1 MNRWVLMVLALLVLI
16 GVTMMGVRKKPDK
29 NKKRVR
35 DEEELWGESKK
46 GVIDS
51 KSGLPRFIQR
61 IVMPR

>member
-16 GVTMMGVRKKPDK
+16 GVTVMGVRKKPDK
-29 NKKRVR
+29 NKKKTQ
-35 DEEELWGESKK
+35 DEAELWGESKG
-46 GVIDS
+46 GVIDP

>member
-16 GVTMMGVRKKPDK
+16 GVTVMGVRKKPDK
-29 NKKRVR
+29 NKKKVK
-35 DEEELWGESKK
+35 DEEDLWGESKT
-46 GVIDS
+46 GSIDP

>member
-16 GVTMMGVRKKPDK
+16 GVTVMGVRKKPDK
-29 NKKRVR
+29 NKKKVK
-35 DEEELWGESKK
+35 DEEDLWGESKK
-46 GVIDS
+46 GSIDP